1 MRENWLLFVAIIVFS
16 CVPML
21 QLVSAGSVQDDTISG
36 SDWIGQAYSSQ
47 SEYGKIPDYS
57 FEDFRTFNRPALP
70 ARIPIINHSAIPSW
84 WIWKKPVLP
93 DQKPLPV
100 PSPSVSPFSPA
111 DNNVTPSVTPD
122 NRPGTISGDRVIISD
137 LNLEQDWVRITNTG
151 SHAVSMTGWRLTNE
165 GGRNSLTF
173 IDWPTPDGSTYTFI
187 LLPHTT
193 VTVYSGTT
201 GTPTNTRL
209 YWPYNNLW
217 NDSGDTAYLYN
228 PEGNLV
234 SSLSRP

>member
-1 MRENWLLFVAIIVFS
+1 MKENWLLFVALIVFS

-21 QLVSAGSVQDDTISG
+21 QLVSAGSAQGDTITG
-36 SDWIGQAYSSQ
+36 SDWVSQAYYSQ
-47 SEYGKIPDYS
+47 AEYGTIPAYS
-57 FEDFRTFNRPALP
+57 FEGVRAFNRPVLP
-70 ARIPIINHSAIPSW
+70 SRIPVINHSVIQSW
-84 WIWKKPVLP
+84 GFGKKPVLP
-93 DQKPLPV
+93 DQKPVPV
-100 PSPSVSPFSPA
+100 PSPSISPFSPA
-111 DNNVTPSVTPD
+111 DNEVSPSPTPD
-122 NRPGTISGDRVIISD
+122 GQSGTTSGNGVVISD
-137 LNLEQDWVRITNTG
+137 LNLVQDWVRITNTG
-151 SHAVSMTGWRLTNE
+151 SHAVSMTGWRLTNA

-173 IDWPTPDGSTYTFI
+173 IDWTNPDGSTYTFT

-209 YWPYNNLW
+209 YWPYDNLW

-228 PEGNLV
+228 PEGTLV